1 MRVWTEQEVTT
12 LLSMWPTA
20 TYLQIGNALH
30 RSRHSVCDKAKW
42 LRDKGLL
49 EGTKN
54 RQNAEQSVK
63 PDQQDFDAVKMD
75 YCRNHHID
83 IVQLNVRFG
92 SDNRLAADLYRLA
105 QAAKVIRLRPKEFQ
119 NPSGTLLSCAKRAPL
134 GQGQEPAASGVWQ
147 VMDQF

>member
-20 TYLQIGNALH
+20 THLQIGNALH

-54 RQNAEQSVK
+54 RRNAGQSVK

-75 YCRNHHID
+75 YCRKHHMD
-83 IVQLNVRFG
+83 VTQLSARFKG
-92 SDNRLAADLYRLA
+92 DSLLAAELYRLA
-105 QAAKVIRLRPKEFQ
+105 QVAKMTRLRPRELD
-119 NPSGTLLSCAKRAPL
+119 NRPAP
-134 GQGQEPAASGVWQ
+134 
-147 VMDQF
+147 F

>member
-1 MRVWTEQEVTT
+1 MRFWTEQEVTT

-20 TYLQIGNALH
+20 SYLQIGNALH

-54 RQNAEQSVK
+54 RRNAEQSVK

-75 YCRNHHID
+75 YCRKHHID
-83 IVQLNVRFG
+83 IAQLNARFT
-92 SDNRLAADLYRLA
+92 SDNQLAAELYRLA
-105 QAAKVIRLRPKEFQ
+105 QVAKIMRLRPRELD
-119 NPSGTLLSCAKRAPL
+119 NRPAP
-134 GQGQEPAASGVWQ
+134 
-147 VMDQF
+147 F

>member
-1 MRVWTEQEVTT
+1 MRFWTEQEVTT

-42 LRDKGLL
+42 LRNKGLL
-49 EGTKN
+49 EGKKN
-54 RQNAEQSVK
+54 LRNAGQLVK

-75 YCRNHHID
+75 YCRKHHID
-83 IVQLNVRFG
+83 IAQLNASFA

-105 QAAKVIRLRPKEFQ
+105 QAAKVTRLRPRELDNRPAPFQ
-119 NPSGTLLSCAKRAPL
+119 VV
-134 GQGQEPAASGVWQ
+134 QQ
-147 VMDQF
+147 